1 LTEGAISNVLI
12 EKDGCWYT
20 PPISSGVLPGV
31 YRRHL
36 LETRPEIQEKILSLE
51 DVWNADAVYICNA
64 VRGLR
69 RVNVSV
75 NSTLE

>member
-1 LTEGAISNVLI
+1 
-12 EKDGCWYT
+12 
-20 PPISSGVLPGV
+20 V